1 MRLFIALEFPR
12 EIKDELY
19 KSGVLLRLFCSSGN
33 FTTKDNFH
41 ITLVFIGETDQSRV
55 KEIKQIIDGTEIK
68 DRMEISIG
76 KTGNFRRDDGL
87 FVRFAECGRSV
98 YKLRDELADALIE
111 SGFPIDKKPL
121 KPHITMARK
130 ACLTDP
136 GAAEKINSIITPLS
150 FVADSITLMRS
161 DRINGKLTYTPVYKK
176 EYLKK
181 D

>member
-19 KSGVLLRLFCSSGN
+19 KSGALLRSFCNSGN

-55 KEIKQIIDGTEIK
+55 KEIKRIMDGTEIN
-68 DRMEISIG
+68 DRMEISVG
-76 KTGNFRRDDGL
+76 KIGNFRRDNGL

-98 YKLRDELADALIE
+98 YKLRDELANALIE

-121 KPHITMARK
+121 KPHITIARK
-130 ACLTDP
+130 AVLNDA

-150 FVADSITLMRS
+150 FAAGSITLMRS
-161 DRINGKLTYTPVYKK
+161 DRINGKLTYTSVYKK
-176 EYLKK
+176 EYFKK